1 MGEKDRIRDRIR
13 YDYGQ
18 SVLKRYKVMKGCVK
32 CGYNENPQALQFNH
46 INPKEKKFLIA
57 NKAHKMY
64 LKNNTKGKRE
74 LKEEVFKCEVV
85 CANCHCILTYENKH
99 YSTHKKSR

>member
-1 MGEKDRIRDRIR
+1 MGEKDRIRDRKR

-18 SVLKRYKVMKGCVK
+18 AVLKRFKLMKGCVK
-32 CGYNENPQALQFNH
+32 CGYNANPQALQFNH

-64 LKNNTKGKRE
+64 LKNNTKGKQQ
-74 LKEEVFKCEVV
+74 LKEEVFKCEVL
-85 CANCHCILTYENKH
+85 CANCHCILTYESKH